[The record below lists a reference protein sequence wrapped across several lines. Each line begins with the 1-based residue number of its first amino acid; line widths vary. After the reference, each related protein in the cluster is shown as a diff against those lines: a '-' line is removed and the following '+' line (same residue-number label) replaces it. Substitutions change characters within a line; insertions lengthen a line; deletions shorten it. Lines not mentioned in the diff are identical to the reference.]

1 MDMHSFVQHKPVS
14 EGPVRLDS
22 LKEYDFFR
30 KSHDG
35 PIYRRLF
42 KHGDMMATLNTRN
55 LKTIMMEFHEPV
67 FEVIVNAIELKIQIV
82 DFPCKSK

>member
-1 MDMHSFVQHKPVS
+1 MDMQSYIQHKPVS

-30 KSHDG
+30 KSPDG
-35 PIYRRLF
+35 PIIRRLF
-42 KHGDMMATLNTRN
+42 KHGDKIATLNTRT
-55 LKTIMMEFHEPV
+55 LKVLMLDPEESV
-67 FEVIVNAIELKIQIV
+67 FEIIVTSVDLKIQIV